1 MGKKTHRFRV
11 FEARRITHP
20 THKEIE
26 KYWFTVPAR
35 EFPVGISTGANARDP
50 VGLNRRIYRDVKES
64 LKGNSAPLG
73 IFDLMNKGVTIL
85 ADQVRLVDKEKGFYD
100 IVIDDELGIVDGAHT
115 AKIIEEGQNDDAIP
129 EEQYVEVYIR
139 TGLPAKFVSEIAK
152 GLNTGIQVKSQSIY
166 AIDGVFDWL
175 QQEVDGKMFASQ
187 ISWKESDDGE
197 YDVRDLIGVLELF
210 NIFDYPN
217 NDNRHP
223 VAAYE
228 KWSIPLD
235 KFAQDFNEH
244 SRDKKNSKYHKL
256 RPLLID
262 ALHLHDVI
270 RHDFRKIHNAHGGQA
285 GKLKIIEEASA
296 RRKQFEFPFSGSPP
310 SKYRLTKGALY
321 PILAAFR
328 NCVAL
333 DHAGQACWID
343 GFQSILDVWNEA
355 GPELVSETMQA
366 IKDHGSNPDVI
377 GKNRGVWSNMHKTL
391 ELRMLRRELRK
402 RA

>member
-11 FEARRITHP
+11 AEARRVSHP
-20 THKEIE
+20 IQKEIE
-26 KYWFTVPAR
+26 KYWFTVSAR

-50 VGLNRRIYRDVKES
+50 VGLNRRVYRDVKES
-64 LKGNSAPLG
+64 LKGNAAPLG
-73 IFDLMNKGVTIL
+73 IFDLMNKGITVL
-85 ADQVRLVDKEKGFYD
+85 ADQVRLVDKEQGLYD
-100 IVIDDELGIVDGAHT
+100 VVIDDELGIVDGAHT
-115 AKIIEEGQNDDAIP
+115 AKIIEECQSDDVIP
-129 EEQYVEVYIR
+129 EEQFVEVYIR
-139 TGLPAKFVSEIAK
+139 TGLPSKFVSEIAK

-175 QQEVDGKMFASQ
+175 QQEVAGKPFASQ

-223 VAAYE
+223 VTAYE
-228 KWSIPLD
+228 KWSVPLE
-235 KFAQDFNEH
+235 KFAQDFNEN
-244 SRDKKNSKYHKL
+244 SRDKKKSKYHNL

-262 ALHLHDVI
+262 ALRLHDVI
-270 RHDFRKIHNAHGGQA
+270 RHDFRKIHNARGGQA

-296 RRKQFEFPFSGSPP
+296 RRKEFEFPFSGSPS

-321 PILAAFR
+321 PILGAFR
-328 NCVAL
+328 NCVEV
-333 DHAGQACWID
+333 DRAGQARWVD
-343 GFQSILDVWNEA
+343 GFEAVLDVWKEA

-377 GKNRGVWSNMHKTL
+377 GKNRGVWSNLHKTL
-391 ELRMLRRELRK
+391 ELRMLRRELKK